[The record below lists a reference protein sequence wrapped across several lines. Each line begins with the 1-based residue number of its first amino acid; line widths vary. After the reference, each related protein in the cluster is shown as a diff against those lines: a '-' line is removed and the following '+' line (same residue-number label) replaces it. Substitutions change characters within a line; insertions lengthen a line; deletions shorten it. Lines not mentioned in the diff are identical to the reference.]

1 MAVPAAGQLC
11 PWLEISCQH
20 GRVEQPSVWT
30 SAWWQEAR
38 GCPTCGTGAVRLI
51 PLDNSSPNQSY
62 LGPVRVRYH
71 EIWDQPASV
80 VDALVFSPLP
90 HTDTLRVDVVQRL
103 HTAWQAAYAAKPP
116 RAKKVDSTSVPQV
129 EVLIRV
135 RDVSAEDAANV
146 WNAVRG
152 VREEKDVVFIP
163 GVIRRLRLL
172 DLPLPLPPT
181 HQPPHEPGIYL

>member
-1 MAVPAAGQLC
+1 M
-11 PWLEISCQH
+11 
-20 GRVEQPSVWT
+20 
-30 SAWWQEAR
+30 
-38 GCPTCGTGAVRLI
+38 
-51 PLDNSSPNQSY
+51 
-62 LGPVRVRYH
+62 
-71 EIWDQPASV
+71 
-80 VDALVFSPLP
+80 
-90 HTDTLRVDVVQRL
+90 
-103 HTAWQAAYAAKPP
+103 
-116 RAKKVDSTSVPQV
+116 